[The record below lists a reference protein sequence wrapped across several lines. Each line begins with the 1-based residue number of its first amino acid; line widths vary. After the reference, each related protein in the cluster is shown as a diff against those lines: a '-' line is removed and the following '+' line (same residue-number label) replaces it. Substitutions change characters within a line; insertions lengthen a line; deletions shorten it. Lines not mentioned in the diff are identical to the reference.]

1 MKKEVIII
9 GAGPAGMA
17 AGMYSL
23 RAGIKTLIVEKFY
36 PGGSIL
42 LTEKIDNYPGFPEGV
57 SGTELAGKMKN
68 QYLRFG
74 GEIVE
79 GEAED
84 VSFGEDGIRIRLK
97 DGKGI
102 TTGALIIASGSSRRK
117 LGIPGE
123 DEYTGKGVSFCAV
136 CDGAFF
142 KGKKIAVVGGG
153 DAALEEAIYLTRYA
167 EVCYLIHR
175 RDEFRASAYLQ
186 EEIKK
191 YPAVKPV
198 LSSVVDRIEG
208 DGKSVKRVI
217 VRRKDTD
224 DLKPLDVDGVFIS
237 VGQKPNVEF
246 IDGKVEQ
253 NPGGYIMTDY
263 RMQTS
268 VKGVFACGD
277 VIRKSLYQVVTACGE
292 GATAAS
298 SAEKFLS
305 QSE

>member
-1 MKKEVIII
+1 
-9 GAGPAGMA
+9 MA

-23 RAGIKTLIVEKFY
+23 RAGMKTTIIEKFY

-42 LTEKIDNYPGFPEGV
+42 LTERIDNYPGFPEGV
-57 SGTELAGKMKN
+57 TGTELAEKMKN
-68 QYLRFG
+68 QYVRFG

-84 VSFGEDGIRIRLK
+84 VSFGDDGIRIRLK
-97 DGKGI
+97 DGKEI
-102 TTGALIIASGSSRRK
+102 TTKALIIASGSSRRK
-117 LGIPGE
+117 LGVPGE

-142 KGKKIAVVGGG
+142 KDKKIAVVGGG

-167 EVCYLIHR
+167 QICYLIHR

-191 YPAVKPV
+191 YPAIKPV
-198 LSSVVDRIEG
+198 LSSVIDRIEG
-208 DGKSVKRVI
+208 DGKSVRKVI

-224 DLKPLDVDGVFIS
+224 ELKPLDVDGVFIS

-298 SAEKFLS
+298 SAEKHLS
-305 QSE
+305 QLE